1 MHSFNVTEM
10 VQNDSGAVTVLS
22 FAGET
27 CELDVNECESVDC
40 GPHGSCVN
48 TYGSYHCDCHYGYE
62 GKLKHARF
70 ETT

>member
-1 MHSFNVTEM
+1 MCINALFQCHRNGANV
-10 VQNDSGAVTVLS
+10 SGAVTVLT

-62 GKLKHARF
+62 GKLGTRKI
-70 ETT
+70 